1 MHTCLPQK
9 MKYYAEDFF
18 VYKKGLEHVPTC
30 RRWRWFRFTLRKK
43 VPCFKKWGPWTL
55 IFTKNWQI
63 IQHLSTFLRL
73 LSFFNLF
80 ILLLNSFS
88 SLTCFAFLVCL
99 RTVYKGEVCIHT
111 IIPRNLFI
119 ECFGIRSFFHIDL
132 SRRNQSGVPINLWYD
147 TNKHASCWLF
157 INLHNRCFLMKI
169 PHCPPGPKASYTLR
183 GDRKD

>member
-18 VYKKGLEHVPTC
+18 VYKKGLEHVSTC
-30 RRWRWFRFTLRKK
+30 RGWRWFRFTLRKK
-43 VPCFKKWGPWTL
+43 VPCFKSGVHEHWYSPKTDRL
-55 IFTKNWQI
+55 F
-63 IQHLSTFLRL
+63 STWVHFSGFSLFLL
-73 LSFFNLF
+73 FF
-80 ILLLNSFS
+80 LLLNSFS

-132 SRRNQSGVPINLWYD
+132 SRSNQSGVPINLWYD

>member
-1 MHTCLPQK
+1 MQK
-9 MKYYAEDFF
+9 
-18 VYKKGLEHVPTC
+18 
-30 RRWRWFRFTLRKK
+30 
-43 VPCFKKWGPWTL
+43 
-55 IFTKNWQI
+55 
-63 IQHLSTFLRL
+63 TFLCIRKALNMSLHVEVEDGFVL
-73 LSFFNLF
+73 LWERKYLVLKVGSMNIDIHQKLTDYSALEYISQASLFFLF
-80 ILLLNSFS
+80 IYFTPKQLFKPHI
-88 SLTCFAFLVCL
+88 CFAFLVCL

-111 IIPRNLFI
+111 IIPRNFFI

-132 SRRNQSGVPINLWYD
+132 SRSNQSGVPINLWYD